1 MQNDRE
7 SQISSVNARY
17 NEINN
22 KIKQLR
28 ATINTKKSNGESVQQ
43 QEAEMQELVNSL
55 KNTVSKLNE
64 LRVPAGSTSGD
75 KEPLNFILDLVSSSM
90 EGIMST
96 TLGPLELLI
105 QLVNF
110 FIGLFI
116 GFVKAIIK
124 EIKFFVQL
132 AIDQT
137 TKLFPTVSV
146 LYDAIGTIDTNN
158 KTVQFLWTSI
168 VDIILSILSAFK
180 NILSGFLNLFLDKFN
195 SLDKSIGIFNESV
208 TKLTDLANLNNKIVN
223 ETKQRFNGAIDN
235 LKKDLQG
242 LKNTL
247 AGASGKQIGLG
258 DFGSIKG
265 PTFEL
270 SSLDNAIGNLNK
282 I

>member
-28 ATINTKKSNGESVQQ
+28 ASIKTKKSNGESIQDE
-43 QEAEMQELVNSL
+43 EAEMQELVNSL
-55 KNTVSKLNE
+55 KNTVSRLNE
-64 LRVPAGSTSGD
+64 LRLPAGSTSGD

-124 EIKFFVQL
+124 EIKFFVTMI
-132 AIDQT
+132 IDQT
-137 TKLFPTVSV
+137 TKLFP
-146 LYDAIGTIDTNN
+146 
-158 KTVQFLWTSI
+158 SI
-168 VDIILSILSAFK
+168 S
-180 NILSGFLNLFLDKFN
+180 NLL
-195 SLDKSIGIFNESV
+195 
-208 TKLTDLANLNNKIVN
+208 
-223 ETKQRFNGAIDN
+223 
-235 LKKDLQG
+235 
-242 LKNTL
+242 
-247 AGASGKQIGLG
+247 
-258 DFGSIKG
+258 
-265 PTFEL
+265 
-270 SSLDNAIGNLNK
+270 
-282 I
+282 